1 MSTSFSEGKGKVS
14 MYTFIL
20 CFAFSRNSEKVKLM
34 FFILFTF
41 LQSLKA
47 LKIEINVNDFK
58 QKKTK
63 FCKLGEPRKHVCRE
77 HVVLNVL
84 DETEFQRKQ
93 AMT

>member
-20 CFAFSRNSEKVKLM
+20 CFAFSRSSEKVKL

-41 LQSLKA
+41 LKSLKA
-47 LKIEINVNDFK
+47 LKIAINVNDFK

-63 FCKLGEPRKHVCRE
+63 FCKWGEPRRHVCCG

-84 DETEFQRKQ
+84 DGHMVTV
-93 AMT
+93 